1 MVKIKDSIPK
11 TQVRKMETA
20 SLHGFDN
27 SERTKQAMKR
37 MNEFKRNKKLKQRK
51 SLEKQRQRILNSITD
66 ANKPSQ
72 RNKVKPKK
80 NMSKR
85 TATLNYLAGI
95 LPENQ
100 ARSLGVEINNGKALI
115 EIKLQMEI
123 LSYLQ
128 ENNPLRKVATIHR
141 GKEVKGIPIQVQKA
155 NANTVI
161 TERDESSLIPF
172 TDVEF
177 EDYYLNPIEFDAM
190 AKISQKLEHM
200 THIEIAN
207 FMVEELSKA
216 YLRKE
221 ISWFISS
228 SVNQGSLSNKAV
240 KFVPQR
246 IEPNPYMVLVSA
258 KNALTTAMQ
267 KKATWLINRAAQ
279 TQLESLLD
287 SNGKPILKESAND
300 DFTFTL
306 FNKHVEVSDTVDKH
320 DASIPVIYYG
330 DFSYYHIQDVLGML
344 EVEILEELFT
354 TENKN
359 GYKIY
364 NISDGQLVYGPFEVP
379 VFEIVL

>member
-37 MNEFKRNKKLKQRK
+37 MDEFKRNKKVKHRK

-72 RNKVKPKK
+72 RNKMKPKK

-190 AKISQKLEHM
+190 AKISQRLEHM
-200 THIEIAN
+200 TYIEIAN

-221 ISWFISS
+221 INWFISS

-240 KFVPQR
+240 KFIPQR
-246 IEPNPYMVLVSA
+246 IEPNPYLVLVSA

>member
-1 MVKIKDSIPK
+1 M
-11 TQVRKMETA
+11 
-20 SLHGFDN
+20 
-27 SERTKQAMKR
+27 
-37 MNEFKRNKKLKQRK
+37 
-51 SLEKQRQRILNSITD
+51 
-66 ANKPSQ
+66 
-72 RNKVKPKK
+72 KPKK

-246 IEPNPYMVLVSA
+246 IESNPYLVLVSA

-320 DASIPVIYYG
+320 DASIPIIYYG

-379 VFEIVL
+379 VFDIVL

>member
-37 MNEFKRNKKLKQRK
+37 MDEFKRNKKVKHRK

-72 RNKVKPKK
+72 RNKMKPKK

-95 LPENQ
+95 LPENK

-155 NANTVI
+155 NGNTVI

-190 AKISQKLEHM
+190 AKISQKLEYM

-246 IEPNPYMVLVSA
+246 IEPNPYLVLVSA